1 MKRGLLLALTML
13 IALLCCTAAGERALV
28 NPQEKYDYF
37 VEESDGS
44 EQMLFMMVDLMN
56 DEQSIVEQDGSVLI
70 VQHYLLNDGVTAQDY
85 MQMETR
91 LYVTKCGHV
100 GQYTTFIGGE
110 QQFDLFLTRDYMYQF
125 DESGKVNVDKSS
137 MDSESFEGT
146 WESWIFPFYT
156 PLETLAAT
164 RQDEDGYTYFLV
176 ISDGGDSLLE
186 YVVSSS
192 GMTLAGMNHYM
203 RGDEDDNYYL
213 WMYTEV
219 VRGEGA
225 EIPVKILQAISENE
239 TATPANSPA

>member
-70 VQHYLLNDGVTAQDY
+70 VQHFLLNDGETAEDY
-85 MQMETR
+85 IQMETR
-91 LYVTKCGHV
+91 LYVTDYGRVC
-100 GQYTTFIGGE
+100 QFTAFMGGE
-110 QQFDLFLTRDYMYQF
+110 QYGDYFMTEDYIYRL
-125 DESGKVNVDKSS
+125 DGSDKVNVEKTDN
-137 MDSESFEGT
+137 DFEDFEGT
-146 WESWIFPFYT
+146 WENWVFPYYA
-156 PLETLAAT
+156 PLETLTST

-186 YVVSSS
+186 YVVSTS
-192 GMTLAGMNHYM
+192 GMALVGMNHYM